1 MQQGG
6 RPRGQPL
13 PGHGYCPHS
22 PAPGFR
28 SSALGLPAHLS
39 PPDSPSACV
48 PSPLTAVP
56 CLPLPS
62 VCSQSDPRPTS
73 WPRCLPRLRPWQ
85 RLPCTQQVL
94 TPNPLLVPK
103 FQAPRRRPAAP
114 SIWGVM
120 LISCPPF
127 RHAQPDREQTGTKRP
142 GAGME
147 EREVRG
153 HTRERNSRKALGGD
167 LSQSARD
174 TPTPPQPTVLPLP
187 RKTLRGGLSS
197 QDRGQR

>member
-103 FQAPRRRPAAP
+103 FQAPRMREASSSKHLGWDAHLLPPPLPPCSTRSRTDRHKA
-114 SIWGVM
+114 SRGRNGGEGGV
-120 LISCPPF
+120 
-127 RHAQPDREQTGTKRP
+127 GTH
-142 GAGME
+142 E
-147 EREVRG
+147 
-153 HTRERNSRKALGGD
+153 RERNSRKALGGD

-187 RKTLRGGLSS
+187 RKTL
-197 QDRGQR
+197 